1 MAWYVVKTRA
11 RQEVRAVTHL
21 ENQSLEV
28 YCPHL
33 CRKSGRTEPLFPGY
47 LFVETESFEQTYASI
62 SSTRGVQRV
71 LKFGCHWAQVTNELI
86 VELQQQ
92 ELELQ
97 AEPDFICNQRVIFRE
112 GPFAGLE
119 AVYLCPDGEQR
130 ALVLLGILSRQ
141 QQVRVEERLLKAV

>member
-1 MAWYVVKTRA
+1 MSWYVVKTRA
-11 RQEVRAVTHL
+11 RQEERAVTHL

-28 YCPHL
+28 YCPRL

-47 LFVETESFEQTYASI
+47 LFVKIQSFERAYANI
-62 SSTRGVQRV
+62 SSTRGVQQV
-71 LKFGCHWAQVTNELI
+71 LKFGTHWAQVTDELV

-92 ELELQ
+92 ESTHQ
-97 AEPDFICNQRVIFRE
+97 AEPDFTRNQPVIFRE

-141 QQVRVEERLLKAV
+141 QQVRVEERFLKAV